1 MQTVLS
7 GSQNLHHQLP
17 CGKALF
23 SYCGDDEDGLAFLTN
38 EMDKKMSDIIVQFSF
53 CAWKSV
59 NVGEDGEYLLVLVK
73 TDDTYID
80 RVASFQL

>member
-1 MQTVLS
+1 
-7 GSQNLHHQLP
+7 
-17 CGKALF
+17 
-23 SYCGDDEDGLAFLTN
+23 
-38 EMDKKMSDIIVQFSF
+38 MSDIIVQFSF

-59 NVGEDGEYLLVLVK
+59 KVGEDGEYLLVLVK